1 MLAKARQEDA
11 FSKGPDDSSYPTG
24 RWFAGSSRRTALLIV
39 TFTYLF
45 AGLIAWVSVV
55 VFSDLD
61 PLISA
66 LLADLLAT
74 LVIFG
79 ASMLLA
85 NSSLYDPYWSV
96 APPVIAIAWI
106 SGAWDGMSGEE
117 RIRAIAV
124 AALISVWAIRLTF
137 NWARTWPGLG
147 DEDWRY
153 VSIRVDTR
161 GRLPW
166 WLVSLT
172 GIQMLPTLVV
182 FGGMVSVW
190 AATGVA
196 DRPLGWLDL
205 VALIV
210 TAGAILVESLADR
223 QRRLFAL
230 DPGNRGKA
238 CDRGLW
244 RLCRHPNY
252 LGEIGFWFGLW
263 FFGLAAA
270 PGWWPTIL
278 GPLAMVALFV
288 LVSVPMMD
296 RRSLERRPDYS
307 QLMKRLPALLPRP
320 KRR

>member
-1 MLAKARQEDA
+1 VTAKVRPKAG
-11 FSKGPDDSSYPTG
+11 FSKGPSDPSYPTG
-24 RWFAGSSRRTALLIV
+24 RWFREVGRIGSLLIIAIA
-39 TFTYLF
+39 YLL
-45 AGLIAWVSVV
+45 AGLAAWASVM

-61 PLISA
+61 PLLRA
-66 LLADLLAT
+66 LVADVVAT
-74 LVIFG
+74 VVIFMG
-79 ASMLLA
+79 SMLIA
-85 NSSLYDPYWSV
+85 NSSLYDPYWSA
-96 APPVIAIAWI
+96 APPVIALAWVA
-106 SGAWDGMSGEE
+106 GAWEGLSGDE
-117 RIRAIAV
+117 RIRAAVV
-124 AALISVWAIRLTF
+124 AALIAAWAVRLTF

-147 DEDWRY
+147 EEDWRY

-190 AATGVA
+190 AATGA
-196 DRPLGWLDL
+196 AERDLGLIDL
-205 VALIV
+205 LALVV
-210 TAGAILVESLADR
+210 TSGAILVESLADR

-230 DPGNRGKA
+230 DSANRGKA

-252 LGEIGFWFGLW
+252 LGEIGFWSGLW

-270 PGWWPTIL
+270 PAWWPTIA

-288 LVSVPMMD
+288 FVSVPMMD
-296 RRSLERRPDYS
+296 RRSLERRPDYAR
-307 QLMKRLPALLPRP
+307 LMEYLPALLPRP
-320 KRR
+320 KRL